1 MNILK
6 IAIVQPT
13 LYWEQPLKNIENLT
27 ILISQIEENTH
38 LIVLPEMFNTGFSL
52 RPETFSEK
60 MDGLTISW
68 LKKVS
73 IDTNAA
79 ITGSLMIEESGKYFN
94 RLVWVEDGEVEY
106 YYDKRHLFS
115 LVGEDVPFAAGKE
128 KVIITYKNWKIAP
141 FICYDLRFPAWCR
154 NTEDVDIQ
162 LYVANWPEKR
172 NHHWKLLLQARA
184 IENQC
189 FVIASNRVG
198 EDLWGNNHSGD
209 SALIDYSGETKFLAS
224 NLQAIKTFE
233 VNKTDLEEY
242 RKRYPFHLEKD
253 KFKFE
258 E

>member
-79 ITGSLMIEESGKYFN
+79 ITGSLMIEEAGKYFN
-94 RLVWVEDGEVEY
+94 RLVWVEDGEVE
-106 YYDKRHLFS
+106 
-115 LVGEDVPFAAGKE
+115 
-128 KVIITYKNWKIAP
+128 
-141 FICYDLRFPAWCR
+141 FI
-154 NTEDVDIQ
+154 
-162 LYVANWPEKR
+162 
-172 NHHWKLLLQARA
+172 
-184 IENQC
+184 
-189 FVIASNRVG
+189 
-198 EDLWGNNHSGD
+198 
-209 SALIDYSGETKFLAS
+209 
-224 NLQAIKTFE
+224 
-233 VNKTDLEEY
+233 
-242 RKRYPFHLEKD
+242 
-253 KFKFE
+253 
-258 E
+258 

>member
-1 MNILK
+1 M
-6 IAIVQPT
+6 
-13 LYWEQPLKNIENLT
+13 
-27 ILISQIEENTH
+27 
-38 LIVLPEMFNTGFSL
+38 
-52 RPETFSEK
+52 
-60 MDGLTISW
+60 
-68 LKKVS
+68 
-73 IDTNAA
+73 
-79 ITGSLMIEESGKYFN
+79 
-94 RLVWVEDGEVEY
+94 
-106 YYDKRHLFS
+106 
-115 LVGEDVPFAAGKE
+115 
-128 KVIITYKNWKIAP
+128 
-141 FICYDLRFPAWCR
+141 RFPAWCR

-224 NLQAIKTFE
+224 NLQAIKSFE